1 MKLKNKMFLM
11 EKGTCCFGGKSS
23 TSQMANGVVEA
34 LQRQLP
40 HSILYLQHF
49 LCYNNQRRNPT
60 EAVVTINITP
70 KTKELGI
77 RLARAINLVMEAYRI
92 PG

>member
-1 MKLKNKMFLM
+1 MVLWRHY
-11 EKGTCCFGGKSS
+11 KGSY
-23 TSQMANGVVEA
+23 
-34 LQRQLP
+34 

-92 PG
+92 PGWQIWSNRICL